1 MQISV
6 ESDVGELLTRWGA
19 GRSRIGRE
27 RTESL
32 RDAGRNVL
40 SRVIADHPVDTGR
53 SRAGWEA
60 AEQMLGSG
68 GAGQGEG
75 MASAYDEGE
84 RSRLEAA
91 NFVEYEVFLEYGAR
105 GRPGRAMVR
114 RALEGSRL
122 EAARKVLDGVVRAMT
137 SGGGV

>member
-6 ESDVGELLTRWGA
+6 ESNVGSLLERWRA
-19 GRSRIGRE
+19 GRAQIGAE
-27 RTESL
+27 RTETL
-32 RDAGRNVL
+32 RDAGRAVL
-40 SRVIADHPVDTGR
+40 SRVVADHPVDTGR

-60 AEQMLGSG
+60 ALQMLGSG

-75 MASAYDEGE
+75 TAAVYDEGL

-91 NFVEYEVFLEYGAR
+91 NFVEYEVFLEYGTR

-122 EAARKVLDGVVRAMT
+122 EAARMVLDGVVRAVT
-137 SGGGV
+137 SG

>member
-6 ESDVGELLTRWGA
+6 ESNVGSLLERWRA
-19 GRSRIGRE
+19 GRSQIGAE
-27 RTESL
+27 RTETL
-32 RDAGRNVL
+32 RDAGRAVL
-40 SRVIADHPVDTGR
+40 SRVVADHPVDTGR

-60 AEQMLGSG
+60 ALQMLGSG
-68 GAGQGEG
+68 GAAQGEG
-75 MASAYDEGE
+75 TATAYDEGQ
-84 RSRLEAA
+84 RSRIEAA

-122 EAARKVLDGVVRAMT
+122 EAAQMVLDGVVRAVI
-137 SGGGV
+137 SG